1 MYKRIG
7 IGLVMFGLLALAY
20 GGYAYSTLA
29 STDPSQPRAA
39 VEKPGTLMHS
49 RLEGALSLFV
59 VPALGSLA
67 LFGGIALFLTS
78 KGKLQIVRRKEI

>member
-7 IGLVMFGLLALAY
+7 IGLVIVGLLALAY
-20 GGYAYSTLA
+20 GGFTYSTLSSA
-29 STDPSQPRAA
+29 DPSPPPTS
-39 VEKPGTLMHS
+39 VEKPNTVIHS

-67 LFGGIALFLTS
+67 LFGGIALFITS